1 MKSTRKANGAATAA
15 RKKTRAA
22 EVASG
27 RRDQGPRGGRVR
39 FAVIGQGYFA
49 QAAILPAFATTRRC
63 ELRAIFSEDETKLA
77 RLRTKYG
84 VAAALGYDQYD
95 EYLRSGE
102 VDAVYIAVPND
113 QHRDYVVRA
122 ARAGIHVLCEKP
134 LGLDSD
140 EAERMKTV
148 CEESKVKLMVAYRLH
163 FEGATLEAI
172 EQATSGLIGRPRF
185 FSSTFAM
192 QVEEGNI
199 RTRAE
204 RGGGPLLDLG
214 VYCVNAARSL
224 FRAEPIEVTA
234 ISATR
239 RGDPRF
245 KEIDEQ
251 VSALLRFPDDRLAQL
266 TCSFGAYDHSAVTVV
281 GEKGRISLDPAYDYA
296 TDLTVRTEVE
306 GKKPREKKFPKRD
319 QVAGELDAFAACV
332 REGRDP
338 EPSGEEGLADLRVID
353 AIRRAVQTRRVEAVH
368 GVERR
373 VHPGARQAV
382 ARPPHDMPPL
392 VHAEAPGKS

>member
-1 MKSTRKANGAATAA
+1 
-15 RKKTRAA
+15 
-22 EVASG
+22 
-27 RRDQGPRGGRVR
+27 VR
-39 FAVIGQGYFA
+39 FAVVGQGHFA
-49 QAAILPAFATTRRC
+49 QSAILPAFAATRRC
-63 ELRAIFSEDETKLA
+63 ELRAIFSDDETKLA
-77 RLRTKYG
+77 SLRAKYG
-84 VAAALGYDQYD
+84 VAAALGYDHYD

-113 QHRDYVVRA
+113 LHREYVVRA

-134 LGLDSD
+134 LGIDSD

-148 CEESKVKLMVAYRLH
+148 CEESQVKLMVAYRLH

-172 EQATSGLIGRPRF
+172 EQTNSGVIGRPRF

-224 FRAEPIEVTA
+224 FRAEPTEVTA
-234 ISATR
+234 MSATR
-239 RGDPRF
+239 RDDPRF

-266 TCSFGAYDHSAVTVV
+266 TCSFGAYDHSVFTVV
-281 GEKGRISLDPAYDYA
+281 GDKGRITLDPAYDYA
-296 TDLTVRTEVE
+296 GDLTVRTEIE

-319 QVAGELDAFAACV
+319 QIAGELDAFAACV
-332 REGRDP
+332 REDREP
-338 EPSGEEGLADLRVID
+338 EPSGEEGLADLRVLD
-353 AIRRAVQTRRVEAVH
+353 AIRRAAETGRAEPVH

-373 VHPGARQAV
+373 KHPAAGQGV
-382 ARPPHDMPPL
+382 ERPPHERPSL
-392 VHAEAPGKS
+392 VRAEAPGKD